1 MNLRWVHAFF
11 AVIALALIVG
21 VISIVLIGGTPGGTN
36 VSPPI
41 SGPPTSPVT
50 GLPTSP
56 GSEPPDPL
64 PTDQSTQ
71 PGQTIAPCRPAKR
84 TPLTVV
90 SINIHGAVARDDSYQ
105 LRRLAEEIRSWDA
118 DVVLLQEIHR
128 YRRTSAFED
137 QPLQLATLLDMNV
150 SFGRNFTR
158 APEAPGRPR
167 RESGTAILS
176 RLPIRATGNVPLP
189 NQPGLQQR
197 GLSRIVVQLGGQTV
211 DIYNTHLQHTAG
223 DIRVVQARGIEQII
237 AGQPARPFILGG
249 DFNATPGS
257 AAMAVVGG
265 FATDAWPESGAGT
278 GLTVPP
284 RAPRR
289 RIDYLLYNGPW
300 RPLASDV
307 LPSAVADHRAVRTQ
321 FELVRTLPC

>member
-1 MNLRWVHAFF
+1 MNLRWVHASF
-11 AVIALALIVG
+11 AVLALALIVA
-21 VISIVLIGGTPGGTN
+21 VISIVLVEGTPGGTN
-36 VSPPI
+36 VSPPV
-41 SGPPTSPVT
+41 PT
-50 GLPTSP
+50 LTSAPNP
-56 GSEPPDPL
+56 GGELPDPL
-64 PTDQSTQ
+64 PTEQSTQ
-71 PGQTIAPCRPAKR
+71 PGQTLAPCPPAKR
-84 TPLTVV
+84 SLLTVV
-90 SINIHGAVARDDSYQ
+90 SINIHGGVARDDSYQ
-105 LRRLAEEIRSWDA
+105 LRRLAEEIQAWDA

-128 YRRTSAFED
+128 YRRKSAFED

-158 APEAPGRPR
+158 APEGAGKPR

-176 RLPIRATGNVPLP
+176 RLPILATGTVPLP

-197 GLSRIVVQLGGQTV
+197 GLSRIVVRLGGQPV

-223 DIRVVQARGIEQII
+223 DIRIVQAKGIEQII
-237 AGQPARPFILGG
+237 AAQEVRPFILGG
-249 DFNATPGS
+249 DFNATPDS
-257 AAMAVVGG
+257 AAMGIIAG
-265 FATDAWPESGAGT
+265 FAADAWPESGTGL

-284 RAPRR
+284 RAPQR

-321 FELVRTLPC
+321 FELVRALPC

>member
-21 VISIVLIGGTPGGTN
+21 VISIVLVGGTPGGTN
-36 VSPPI
+36 LSPPR
-41 SGPPTSPVT
+41 PVPTSAP
-50 GLPTSP
+50 PPNP
-56 GSEPPDPL
+56 GSDLPGPL
-64 PTDQSTQ
+64 PPGQPTQ
-71 PGQTIAPCRPAKR
+71 PGPTLTPCQPAKR

-90 SINIHGAVARDDSYQ
+90 SINIRGAVARDDSYQ

-128 YRRTSAFED
+128 YRRASAFED

-189 NQPGLQQR
+189 NQTGLQQR
-197 GLSRIVVQLGGQTV
+197 GLSRIVVRLAGQPV

-257 AAMAVVGG
+257 TAMAIIGG
-265 FATDAWPESGAGT
+265 FATDAWPESGDGP

-289 RIDYLLYNGPW
+289 RIDYVLYNGPW

-321 FELVRTLPC
+321 FELVRTFPC